1 MKDRDTLIFVAGLL
15 AALSLPALSGLRRL
29 GVITPQTDLVI
40 SVILGLII
48 VMAIG
53 YSQLR
58 K

>member
-1 MKDRDTLIFVAGLL
+1 
-15 AALSLPALSGLRRL
+15 
-29 GVITPQTDLVI
+29 VITPQTDLVI